1 MGVMRKVSFAGIIGL
16 ALILA
21 PQAIASTV
29 TVSGGNTI
37 KVAES
42 GNEINRVAVSYV
54 AATNV
59 YSVADTAANLTPNG
73 TCTAVNAHTA
83 SCPGM
88 GIKTISVDT
97 GGRDDSIALDTSI
110 PSTAAGDLDGG
121 PGNDT
126 LIGSPSADKLRGG
139 SGKDSLD
146 GRDGADDIGGGS
158 GTDALV
164 YPATRQNPVIVT
176 IGSGSGNDG
185 GPEDQTG
192 SRRDTVQGD
201 IEVLFGT
208 NGNDVLVGDRS
219 AETLFGLTGDD
230 VLFGNG
236 GNDTLLGFDGADLF
250 VGGPGND
257 TARGGFGDDRL
268 FGKAGGDRLAG
279 GPDNDFLRG
288 GSGADVMKGK
298 TGIDR
303 INAHDGERDIKINCG
318 PGSKGAES
326 AKRDRHLDPRP
337 RSC

>member
-1 MGVMRKVSFAGIIGL
+1 MRKVSFAGIVAM

-21 PQAIASTV
+21 PQAVASTV
-29 TVSGGNTI
+29 TVTGGNTI

-59 YSVADTAANLTPNG
+59 YNVADTAANLTPSG
-73 TCTAVNAHTA
+73 TCTPVDAHTA
-83 SCPGM
+83 RCPGT
-88 GIKTISVDT
+88 GIKTISVDA
-97 GGRDDSIALDTSI
+97 GSRDDSIALDQPI
-110 PSTAAGDLDGG
+110 PPTAAGNLDGG

-126 LIGSPSADKLRGG
+126 LVGSPSADKLRGG

-158 GTDALV
+158 GTDALI
-164 YPATRQNPVIVT
+164 YPATRQNPVGVT

-192 SRRDTVQGD
+192 TRRDTVQGD

-208 NGNDVLVGDRS
+208 IGNDLLVGDRS
-219 AETLFGLTGDD
+219 AETLFGLGGDD
-230 VLFGNG
+230 VLFGNR
-236 GNDTLLGFDGADLF
+236 GNDTLLGFDGSDLYI
-250 VGGPGND
+250 GGPGND
-257 TARGGFGDDRL
+257 TSRGGPGDDRL
-268 FGKAGGDRLAG
+268 FGKAGADRLAG
-279 GPDNDFLRG
+279 GPDNDFIRG

-303 INAHDGERDIKINCG
+303 INARDGERDIKINCG
-318 PGSKGAES
+318 PGSKGAEA
-326 AKRDRHLDPRP
+326 AKRDKHLDPRP